1 MLDKKQLLQEI
12 ETTYKNHKKI
22 KEILK
27 DFEYGINLNNWAYQ
41 FTKEDFGKNIE
52 LSRKLFHFTLS
63 NASEFRDYIDF
74 AKYISKN
81 DGLSDN
87 ELAKE
92 AYKLALSKVTLLRD
106 LRNLADILALKKDS
120 FYDKDMAKEVY
131 KEALLKTTS
140 PYDYLCIAESL
151 CNKDMLNDK
160 VWAKEVYKLAIKASS
175 NSDDLEAIA
184 QSVALEENLDDEE
197 WSNKIFSMDI

>member
-1 MLDKKQLLQEI
+1 MLEQLLQEI

-22 KEILK
+22 KQILK
-27 DFEYGINLNNWAYQ
+27 DFQYGIYLNNWAYE
-41 FTKEDFGKNIE
+41 FSKEEFGKNIE
-52 LSRKLFHFTLS
+52 LSRKIFHFTLS
-63 NASEFRDYIDF
+63 TATEFRNYIEF
-74 AKYISKN
+74 ATYISKK
-81 DGLSDN
+81 DGLADE

-106 LRNLADILALKKDS
+106 LRNLADNLATKKDS
-120 FYDKDMAKEVY
+120 FYDKDMAKEIY
-131 KEALLKTTS
+131 KEALLKTTL

-151 CNKDMLNDK
+151 CNQNMLNDK

-184 QSVALEENLDDEE
+184 QSVEENLDDEV
-197 WSNKIFSMDI
+197 WANKIFSMSI